1 MKKIFGFLGA
11 MALCVFAGC
20 SNEDLT
26 GSGNNQGQP
35 SKGDLHMTLNIS
47 QASVMGTRTSTPDQG
62 VEQGKDAENKI
73 SKALLIVADEAS
85 KIVSV
90 VNIVPGASGKAEI
103 VTSTDGT
110 THTAKF
116 QLDRQVLQEK
126 VTAANGSYEFKLF
139 MIANPTDDIVKL
151 YTETKKAGADVQ
163 DVFTLAAEDNENK
176 FWSPNNFLMSSA
188 DWTKKTITDDDIK
201 EGMHTTADNPLNLG
215 TIKVQRDMSRFDLAT
230 DDPYTVFNT
239 NNGNTELG
247 SLVVS
252 FDGVALIN
260 MATTANMF
268 KEVGNTPGDKAMF
281 VEEEVNNYVFSPNQT
296 TWRHAMYSVSNAAIQ
311 TGTCLTFDNGNLTYT
326 SISDLKGNDDD
337 NEYTHPGTTKP
348 SNVPDYKIWR
358 YCMPNTNYDK
368 ANQKH
373 GNTTGVVF
381 RAEITGSFQYWVK
394 KENPAYSEDT
404 KTEEPQY
411 IYESASKEINDKL
424 GTVLY
429 AYNNTIY
436 GDLEGLTCFVEG
448 GEPKAEAE
456 LYEYTKV
463 KLAYENAMAGIT
475 TDDAKLIEEAL
486 VKNGF
491 TIYRPDKS
499 GKYMCYYI
507 YWNRHNDNNNPGL
520 MGPTEFATVRNNVYK
535 LSVNKITRLGRPVNP
550 SDDPEPDEPGTDDEN
565 DKLWG
570 DVVCRILPWE
580 VRVNGIE
587 F

>member
-1 MKKIFGFLGA
+1 

-47 QASVMGTRTSTPDQG
+47 QASVMGTRTSTPNQG

-73 SKALLIVADEAS
+73 SKALLIVADADS

-103 VTSTDGT
+103 VSSPDGT

-126 VTAANGSYEFKLF
+126 VANGSYEFKLF
-139 MIANPTDDIVKL
+139 MIANPTNDIVTL
-151 YTETKKAGADVQ
+151 YTETKKAGANVQ

-188 DWTKKTITDDDIK
+188 DWTKKTITADDIK

-215 TIKVQRDMSRFDLAT
+215 TIEVQRDMSRFDLAT
-230 DDPYTVFNT
+230 ADKYTVFNT
-239 NNGNTELG
+239 ENKNSELG

-260 MATTANMF
+260 MATMANMF

-281 VEEEVNNYVFSPNQT
+281 VKEAKENYVFSPDQT
-296 TWRHAMYSVSNAAIQ
+296 TWRHAMYSGSNTATQ
-311 TGTCLTFDNGNLTYT
+311 TGTCLTFNNGNLEYT
-326 SISDLKGNDDD
+326 LISTLTEND
-337 NEYTHPGTTKP
+337 NEYTHPTTETP
-348 SNVPDYKIWR
+348 VGEPDYKIWR

-368 ANQKH
+368 TNQKH

-394 KENPAYSEDT
+394 ENNPSYSEET
-404 KTEEPQY
+404 KTEQPEF
-411 IYESASKEINDKL
+411 IYKSASKNISGL

-448 GEPKAEAE
+448 GEPEDEAE

-475 TDDAKLIEEAL
+475 TDDNDAKEKAL

-491 TIYRPDKS
+491 TIYRPDGN

-550 SDDPEPDEPGTDDEN
+550 SDDPEPDEPGTDDET